1 MHPHDE
7 TASGPRAG
15 RKEWTALAVLML
27 PLLLVSMDVSVLYFA
42 VPFIARDLQPSGT
55 QQLWIFDIYGFV
67 LSGMLLTM
75 GALGDRIGRRKLL
88 LIGATAFGAASVAA
102 AYAQSPTML
111 IVCRAVL
118 GIGGA
123 TLMPSTLALVRNMFR
138 DAKQRA
144 TAVAIWSA
152 AMASGISLGPVLS
165 GFLLNHFWW
174 GSVFLVNLPAMLLL
188 LILGP
193 LLVPEFKSPPTG
205 RRFDLLSSLL
215 SFAAVLPVVYGLKE
229 MAADGFAAGPAL
241 SIAAGLAVGALFVRR
256 QRTAEEPMISPELF
270 RGRGFGPAVGVNA
283 VAMFAMAG
291 FTVFSTQY
299 MQLVLGKSPLEA
311 ALWCLIPSVAVGGAA
326 PAATALVR
334 KGVDR
339 AYVIGGG
346 FAVAAVGYLAA
357 LAAGAT
363 SGIWV
368 ILVSAGIVAVG
379 IVTVMSLITDLALDT
394 APPHRSSSA
403 AALLETGQ
411 EFGAA
416 LGTAVLGSLGTAFY
430 RHDVTDAVPATLPPE
445 TFRTVHETLGNA
457 LAAAGH
463 LPSPMASAVATAA
476 RGAFTTGMHA
486 AAVGAAVAVT
496 AGAVLAPMLLRG
508 VRPAAAETAPE
519 AASEAVTAA

>member
-1 MHPHDE
+1 
-7 TASGPRAG
+7 
-15 RKEWTALAVLML
+15 
-27 PLLLVSMDVSVLYFA
+27 
-42 VPFIARDLQPSGT
+42 
-55 QQLWIFDIYGFV
+55 
-67 LSGMLLTM
+67 
-75 GALGDRIGRRKLL
+75 
-88 LIGATAFGAASVAA
+88 
-102 AYAQSPTML
+102 
-111 IVCRAVL
+111 
-118 GIGGA
+118 
-123 TLMPSTLALVRNMFR
+123 
-138 DAKQRA
+138 
-144 TAVAIWSA
+144 
-152 AMASGISLGPVLS
+152 
-165 GFLLNHFWW
+165 
-174 GSVFLVNLPAMLLL
+174 
-188 LILGP
+188 
-193 LLVPEFKSPPTG
+193 
-205 RRFDLLSSLL
+205 
-215 SFAAVLPVVYGLKE
+215 
-229 MAADGFAAGPAL
+229 
-241 SIAAGLAVGALFVRR
+241 
-256 QRTAEEPMISPELF
+256 MISPELF

-496 AGAVLAPMLLRG
+496 AGGGAGTDAAAGSAARCCGNGPGSGIGGGHRSVTNS
-508 VRPAAAETAPE
+508 PAARSMSGRPGPGIKRRAVASVRQVDRAGRHRTDLHGDLGQDRGRDRLVDRQRHQRLAALDRAGHLHARDVDARLAED
-519 AASEAVTAA
+519 AAHRADDARPVAVAEEGHVLGEGQVHVVVADRDDLLEVLGA